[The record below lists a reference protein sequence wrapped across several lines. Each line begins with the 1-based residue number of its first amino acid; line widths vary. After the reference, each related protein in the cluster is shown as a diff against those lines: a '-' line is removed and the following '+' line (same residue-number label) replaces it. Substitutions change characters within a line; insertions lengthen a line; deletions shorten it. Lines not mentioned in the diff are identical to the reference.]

1 MISYHSTFGIEYFW
15 LFFNIYIIVKTFRC
29 QKKSILQLIVLAIHW
44 ITSLRMEVIE
54 YYQESEGDSSIIT
67 MDDKYKHLSQNGILF
82 NYDGQVFS
90 FPIMTTDSM
99 YEGCF
104 IIYAEKEE
112 ELTKYISRI
121 YSKKEILQINL
132 LILFKKVIIT
142 GIILNMTDTS
152 FL

>member
-1 MISYHSTFGIEYFW
+1 MISYHSTFGIEYFL
-15 LFFNIYIIVKTFRC
+15 LFFNIYIIVKTFQC
-29 QKKSILQLIVLAIHW
+29 QKKSISQLIVLAIHW

-67 MDDKYKHLSQNGILF
+67 MDDKYKHLFRNGILF

-104 IIYAEKEE
+104 IIYEK
-112 ELTKYISRI
+112 R
-121 YSKKEILQINL
+121 KKNL
-132 LILFKKVIIT
+132 LNILAEFILKKR
-142 GIILNMTDTS
+142 
-152 FL
+152 FAK